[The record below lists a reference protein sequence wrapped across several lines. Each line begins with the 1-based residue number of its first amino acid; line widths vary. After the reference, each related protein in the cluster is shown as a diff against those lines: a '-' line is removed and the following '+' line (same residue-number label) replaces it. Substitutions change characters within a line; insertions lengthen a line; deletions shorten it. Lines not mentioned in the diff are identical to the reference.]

1 MLRAFGY
8 KFLDEKG
15 EDVGEGGQAL
25 ARIASVEI
33 SDKKELLSQC
43 NFRIACDVTN
53 PLCGSQGATYIYGP
67 QKGVTPDILPV
78 LDAGMKN
85 YAEVTAKVI
94 GKDNQN
100 AAGVGAAGGLVFSLA
115 VIILLYHLKFLNIAI
130 SANKNLLCRHIKSI
144 SYLLQ
149 KIFYEK

>member
-85 YAEVTAKVI
+85 YAERIDHITGNPEI
-94 GKDNQN
+94 TLGKK
-100 AAGVGAAGGLVFSLA
+100 
-115 VIILLYHLKFLNIAI
+115 LLFV
-130 SANKNLLCRHIKSI
+130 
-144 SYLLQ
+144 
-149 KIFYEK
+149 